1 MQGFQNVI
9 LLASGETL
17 SGDDCDLFL
26 LVKLLVQLLV
36 LVSNRLNKDQT
47 LVLG

>member
-17 SGDDCDLFL
+17 SGDDCDLFFF
-26 LVKLLVQLLV
+26 VKLLVQLLV
-36 LVSNRLNKDQT
+36 LVSNCLNKDQT